1 MGAGAGPL
9 VVAGSLASV
18 LLGGIE
24 GAVAGA
30 TTCGILGWMRGL
42 GIARDKV
49 VKYEEAVKSGKFLLI
64 AHGTAADVKMARDI
78 LSKTAVAHLE
88 IHAPAA

>member
-1 MGAGAGPL
+1 M
-9 VVAGSLASV
+9 
-18 LLGGIE
+18 GGIE

-30 TTCGILGWMRGL
+30 TTYGILGWLMGL

-49 VKYEEAVKSGKFLLI
+49 LKYEEAVKSGKFLLV
-64 AHGTAADVKMARDI
+64 AHGTAADVRKAREI
-78 LSKTAVAHLE
+78 LSKSAVEHLE